1 MPEKVAAKFEIKY
14 FQVMDEKSDVDEK
27 LMPKIGKPM
36 LQQMYASMV
45 LARKFDEQAL
55 KLQRQGRIGTYAS
68 HQGQEA
74 CQIGSVFAFTS
85 KEWLFP
91 SFRENAAL
99 IALGVPMHLLYAYW
113 GGDER
118 GSRTP
123 DKFRDFP
130 VSIPVGSQ
138 PLHAVGAAW
147 AAKLKGSDEAM
158 VVYFGDG
165 ATSQGDFH
173 EAMNFAGVFNA
184 PVVFI
189 CQNNQYA
196 ISVPREKQT
205 ASQTLAQKA
214 IAYGFEGLQVD
225 GNDVFGVYKATK
237 EALEKAKAGKGP
249 TMIECITYRLQD
261 HTTADDASRYRS
273 KEEVEKWKSKEP
285 LQRLEKYL
293 LKEKIIMKNDVE
305 KISADAVKK
314 VDKAV
319 EDYEAMPAAAPTDM
333 FDYLFAKLPF
343 RLGEQRVYLEQIAK
357 EEEASK

>member
-1 MPEKVAAKFEIKY
+1 MPEKIVGKFEVKY
-14 FQVMDEKSDVDEK
+14 FQVIDENSKVDGK
-27 LMPKIGKPM
+27 LLPKIGKSTIKE
-36 LQQMYASMV
+36 MYSAIV
-45 LARKFDEQAL
+45 LARKFDEEVL

-74 CQIGSVFAFTS
+74 SQIGSVFAFTNR
-85 KEWLFP
+85 EWIFP

-99 IALGVPMHLLYAYW
+99 ISLGVPMHLLYAYW

-138 PLHAVGAAW
+138 PIHAVGAAW
-147 AAKLKGSDEAM
+147 AAKLKGTDEAM

-165 ATSQGDFH
+165 ATSEGDFH
-173 EAMNFAGVFNA
+173 EAMNFAGVFKV

-205 ASQTLAQKA
+205 ASETLAQKA

-273 KEEVEKWKSKEP
+273 KDEVEEWKNKEP
-285 LQRLEKYL
+285 LGRFEKYL
-293 LKEKIIMKNDVE
+293 LKEKIITEKDVE

-319 EDYEAMPAAAPTDM
+319 EEYEAMPAPAPTDM
-333 FDYLFAKLPF
+333 FDYLFAELPF
-343 RLGEQRVYLEQIAK
+343 RLSEQRAYLEQMVK
-357 EEEASK
+357 EESK

>member
-1 MPEKVAAKFEIKY
+1 MPEKIVAKFEVKY
-14 FQVMDEKSDVDEK
+14 LQVMDEKSNVDAK
-27 LMPKIGKPM
+27 LLPKLGKSN

-74 CQIGSVFAFTS
+74 SQIGSVAAFS
-85 KEWLFP
+85 NKEWLFP
-91 SFRENAAL
+91 SFRENACL
-99 IALGVPMHLLYAYW
+99 IAFGVPMHLLYAYW

-165 ATSQGDFH
+165 ATSEGDFH
-173 EAMNFAGVFNA
+173 EAMNFAGVFKA

-214 IAYGFEGLQVD
+214 IAYGFEGIQVD
-225 GNDVFGVYKATK
+225 GNDVFAVYKATK
-237 EALEKAKAGKGP
+237 EALEKAKKGEGP

-273 KEEVEKWKSKEP
+273 KEEVEQWKQKDP
-285 LQRLEKYL
+285 LARFENYL
-293 LKEKIIMKNDVE
+293 LKEGIIAKSDVE

-314 VDKAV
+314 VEKAV
-319 EDYEAMPAAAPTDM
+319 EDYEAMPAQAPTDM

-343 RLGEQRVYLEQIAK
+343 RLGEQRAYLEELAK
-357 EEEASK
+357 EESK